1 MDDLHRLM
9 IDAIPNLRRYARAL
23 KGNTDAADDLV
34 QDCLSR
40 AMGRLHL
47 FTPGTNMRAW
57 LFSILHNQHV
67 NNTRRSARQPDRQA
81 LESVPES
88 VQSSLGQQEARLE
101 LQDIGVALDT
111 LPIEQKQ
118 VILLIGLEGMR
129 YAEAAEILG
138 VPIGTVMSRLN
149 RGREQLRQLTSG
161 PNSFGLRRVK

>member
-1 MDDLHRLM
+1 MDDLHRHM

-23 KGNTDAADDLV
+23 KGNADAADDLV

-67 NNTRRSARQPDRQA
+67 NNIRRSARQPDRQA
-81 LESVPES
+81 LESIPES
-88 VQSSLGQQEARLE
+88 AQSSPGQQEARLE
-101 LQDIGVALDT
+101 LQDIGAALDT
-111 LPIEQKQ
+111 LPAEQKQ

-149 RGREQLRQLTSG
+149 RGREQLRHLTSG